1 MQRDF
6 LMRLGIERSA
16 TMLKAHEPDKS
27 AAIDRGLK
35 RLTATG
41 PKGMGEL
48 FKVLAI
54 ADPKFGGLPGFE
66 A

>member
-1 MQRDF
+1 
-6 LMRLGIERSA
+6 
-16 TMLKAHEPDKS
+16 
-27 AAIDRGLK
+27 
-35 RLTATG
+35 LTATG

-54 ADPKFGGLPGFE
+54 ADPKFGELPGFE

>member
-1 MQRDF
+1 
-6 LMRLGIERSA
+6 MRLGIERRA
-16 TMLKAHEPDKS
+16 AVLKGHAPDKS

-54 ADPKFGGLPGFE
+54 ADPKFGDLPGFE

>member
-1 MQRDF
+1 V
-6 LMRLGIERSA
+6 
-16 TMLKAHEPDKS
+16 LKGHTPDKS

-41 PKGMGEL
+41 PKGMGES

-54 ADPKFGGLPGFE
+54 ADPKFGDLPGFE